1 MAHKEDQAQQL
12 GEGIAALH
20 EYTRALD
27 AITNRQPGTSKEDA
41 VAAGRRLQ
49 ESAQK
54 LGDDLGI
61 IQGVQE
67 VINNLT
73 K

>member
-1 MAHKEDQAQQL
+1 MTRKEDQAQQL
-12 GEGIAALH
+12 GKGIAALH
-20 EYTRALD
+20 EYTKMLD
-27 AITNRQPGTSKEDA
+27 AITNHQPGVSKDDA

-49 ESAQK
+49 ESAQE